1 MLTTRTEHLSDSV
14 TLHLGDCLDVLP
26 TLARADAVVTDP
38 PYGVDFKYEGHDDA
52 REGYEEWCGAWFD
65 ACAKVAP
72 TILLSCGAVNV
83 PMWGR
88 IRPFKWQ
95 IAWLKPA
102 AMGRSPVGF
111 CNWEPMLL
119 WGRGV
124 PGSVDVFTAPIL
136 PSDELSGHPCPK
148 PLAWGIEAIKR
159 VPSGVILDP
168 FMGSGT
174 TGVAAVK
181 LGQGYIGIEKEPSYF
196 DLSRRRISDAL
207 ARPDLFIGRPARAE
221 RPAELDLTTGR

>member
-1 MLTTRTEHLSDSV
+1 MTRKEVIGNAELW
-14 TLHLGDCLDVLP
+14 LGDCREILP
-26 TLARADAVVTDP
+26 TLGKVDAVVTDP
-38 PYGVDFKYEGHDDA
+38 LYGVDFKYDGHDDA
-52 REGYEEWCGAWFD
+52 RDGYEEWCGAWFD

-83 PMWGR
+83 QMWAR

-119 WGRGV
+119 WGRGAR
-124 PGSVDVFTAPIL
+124 GSVDVFTAPIL

-148 PLAWGIEAIKR
+148 PLAWGVEAIKR

-174 TGVAAVK
+174 TGVACAK
-181 LGQGYIGIEKEPSYF
+181 LGRRFIGIEIEEKYF
-196 DLSRRRISDAL
+196 SISCRRIEQAYKQ
-207 ARPDLFIGRPARAE
+207 PDLFIEQPKKNEQIPLGLRKPEPA
-221 RPAELDLTTGR
+221 